1 VERRRVFPVYGK
13 LMAIERLRAALLTGG
28 ATGFRGDWEVTSDA
42 TPEGGRTLTPAA
54 VLIAVTKEAEPQLL
68 LIKRTANMSRHPGQI
83 AFPGGRVDPGDESAI
98 AAALR
103 EAEEEVSLHRHH
115 VEVLGTLDRYE
126 TGTGFSILPVVG
138 LVPPGLVF
146 AKQEREVAEVFHVS
160 FAHVMD
166 PANHEM
172 RTGEWQGQKRH
183 FFVIRHGDR
192 EIWGATAG
200 MLVNLSRRL

>member
-1 VERRRVFPVYGK
+1 MP
-13 LMAIERLRAALLTGG
+13 IDRLRAALLGSGAGG
-28 ATGFRGDWEVTSDA
+28 FHGDWDIAEDSGFDRVPVLA
-42 TPEGGRTLTPAA
+42 PAA
-54 VLIAVTKEAEPQLL
+54 VLIAVSDEAEPQLL
-68 LIKRTANMSRHPGQI
+68 LTRRNANMSRHPGQI
-83 AFPGGRVDPGDESAI
+83 AFPGGRIDAGDASAV

-103 EAEEEVSLHRHH
+103 EAEEEVALGRQH

-146 AKQEREVAEVFHVS
+146 SPHEREVAEVFHVP

-172 RTGEWQGQKRH
+172 HSGEWQGRRRNY
-183 FFVIRHGDR
+183 FIIRHGTR

-200 MLVNLSRRL
+200 MLVNLSRRLHGE